1 MWLSGVYLVCC
12 MVMLPLRSMQVACG
26 SGLERIYEFMQTD
39 EHCIRPHLDMTQ
51 KKVSKQAGAVGQLD
65 LAGSLTH
72 VLAACAQ
79 L

>member
-1 MWLSGVYLVCC
+1 MG
-12 MVMLPLRSMQVACG
+12 MLPLRLMQVACG

-51 KKVSKQAGAVGQLD
+51 KKVSKQARTVGQLN
-65 LAGSLTH
+65 LAGNLTH
-72 VLAACAQ
+72 ALAACAQ

>member
-1 MWLSGVYLVCC
+1 
-12 MVMLPLRSMQVACG
+12 MLPMRFMQVACG

-51 KKVSKQAGAVGQLD
+51 KKVSKQAGAVGRLD
-65 LAGSLTH
+65 LAGNLTQ
-72 VLAACAQ
+72 VPAASAQ